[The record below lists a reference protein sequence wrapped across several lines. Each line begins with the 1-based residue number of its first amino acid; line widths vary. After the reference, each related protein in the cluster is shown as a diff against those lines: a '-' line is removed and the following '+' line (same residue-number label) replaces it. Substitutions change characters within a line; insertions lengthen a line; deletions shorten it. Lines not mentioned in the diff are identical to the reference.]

1 MPRKKPEINSY
12 DVLEIHSPLCL
23 IFKAKKKKKKKR
35 RSGLQVTVSEWK
47 ERQKVKRSLVE
58 SGTQ

>member
-12 DVLEIHSPLCL
+12 HVLEICSPPCL
-23 IFKAKKKKKKKR
+23 RFKAKKKKK

-47 ERQKVKRSLVE
+47 KTQKVKRSLVE
-58 SGTQ
+58 SGAQ